1 MHPLYLL
8 LTSLM
13 GQYITLNLWTEF
25 DKACFKNSDLKS
37 KNTFISSPIYFKQY
51 SKHTSSS
58 LYEQHLIST
67 IIIVVPTVES
77 AHKPIWVFT
86 ISRYAIYLR
95 LRLYLLTHILLIL
108 VFAFIAYM
116 DLWEYFALFCWQFY
130 SLEQK
135 PYAIFIKL
143 YRYRVFA
150 NMPIR

>member
-116 DLWEYFALFCWQFY
+116 DLWEYFALFC
-130 SLEQK
+130 
-135 PYAIFIKL
+135 
-143 YRYRVFA
+143 
-150 NMPIR
+150 